1 MVNQS
6 ARQICSYFIY
16 IQITVGKT
24 LINKHCAMQIGAG
37 LDYENFQG
45 SMDDVSIFSDLNYVV
60 WILSLHRSTCL
71 KSSLPGNYEY

>member
-1 MVNQS
+1 M
-6 ARQICSYFIY
+6 ILIFSYLIY
-16 IQITVGKT
+16 IQITVDKT

-60 WILSLHRSTCL
+60 
-71 KSSLPGNYEY
+71 